1 MHENGLRPSGTYSV
15 DGTLSR
21 EQQERLTAYLKDKS
35 GPSKVG
41 IPLVLDRAAKWLN
54 TSISG
59 VDAQHVET
67 RRLQIEEICREFG
80 VFPIMVG
87 HSDKAATFASS
98 EAFFAAHLKHTLA
111 PWHKAWNQRMDEML
125 LDGSG
130 PLYTEFDTRYLT
142 AGSMVGRAEWSRT
155 MIEMGIYSP
164 NEIRDYDG
172 LDPREGGDDYLT
184 PLNMQKGAQ
193 PVPPV

>member
-1 MHENGLRPSGTYSV
+1 M
-15 DGTLSR
+15 
-21 EQQERLTAYLKDKS
+21 
-35 GPSKVG
+35 
-41 IPLVLDRAAKWLN
+41 DRSAKWQN
-54 TSISG
+54 TAITG

-67 RRLQIEEICREFG
+67 RRLQIEEVCRVYG

-87 HSDKAATFASS
+87 HSDKTSTFASS

-111 PWHKAWNQRMDEML
+111 PWHKAWNDRLDEFL

-130 PLYTEFDTRYLT
+130 PLFTEFDTRYLT
-142 AGSMVGRAEWSRT
+142 AGSMVDRAQWTRT

-184 PLNMQKGAQ
+184 PMNMSKGQ
-193 PVPPV
+193 PTPPAP